1 MMRSILPAGSRI
13 CEIGVWKGEFASQLL
28 TLNPRPL
35 ILIDPFQGVV
45 SSGNADGN
53 NVEAAFLPSVY
64 ISLAERTAHLPNVL
78 ILRGFSQEFLPMIR
92 AGTLDAVYIDG
103 DHSYEGAKQDLALAW
118 NAVKEG
124 GYICGH
130 DYEMNPAKTKNEYN
144 FGVKRAV
151 TEFCDE
157 HKVEIVAKGMDG
169 QVSFAI
175 LKRTEPLLERYV
187 ETGWGC

>member
-13 CEIGVWKGEFASQLL
+13 CEIGVWKGEFANQLL
-28 TLNPRPL
+28 TLNPRQL

-53 NVEAAFLPSVY
+53 NVEDAYLPSVY
-64 ISLAERTAHLPNVL
+64 ISLVERTLQLPNVL
-78 ILRGFSQEFLPMIR
+78 LLRGFSQEFLPLFR
-92 AGTLDAVYIDG
+92 AATLDAVYIDG
-103 DHSYEGAKQDLALAW
+103 DHSYEGVKRDLALAW
-118 NAVKEG
+118 TAVKEG

-130 DYEMNPAKTKNEYN
+130 DYETNKAKTNNVYD

-151 TEFCDE
+151 DEFCAE
-157 HKVEIVAKGMDG
+157 KKIEICAKGMDG

-175 LKRTEPLLERYV
+175 QKRQANLLDKYI
-187 ETGWGC
+187 ETAWGC